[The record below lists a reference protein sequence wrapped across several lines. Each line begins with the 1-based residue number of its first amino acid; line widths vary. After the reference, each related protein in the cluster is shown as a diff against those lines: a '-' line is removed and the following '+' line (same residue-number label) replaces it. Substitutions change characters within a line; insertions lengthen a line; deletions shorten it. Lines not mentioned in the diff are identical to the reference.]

1 MRAYVPT
8 RRGPSKWRG
17 SQLHPS
23 EWTLI
28 FDCETTTEAAQ
39 TLKFGVYQVRKG
51 QELWE
56 AGYFF
61 NPEIL
66 TDRELSVIRS
76 YAAEINYHC
85 MPVAEFIENV
95 FFRIGYELA
104 AVIVGFNL
112 PFDISRLAINHG
124 PSRGRIMKGGFSF
137 QLSPNRNWPNVQIK
151 HLSSRVSLIRFPT
164 RPGFTA
170 GRGMRRRKIKPT
182 PRPGFFVDLRTLAA
196 ALTSRS
202 FNLAGLG
209 NFLNTATRKAK
220 TDEHGK
226 ELTDNYLFYARQDV
240 QATWECYCALL
251 DKLAEHN
258 FIGTLPHQI
267 FSEASIGKA
276 YFTEMNIRPWR
287 VMQPD
292 FPDYLIGIIMS
303 TYFGGRAEVHHRRI
317 ISQVIYCDFLSMYP
331 TVCTLMGLWR
341 FVLASGL
348 NWRDC
353 TSETTDFLQ
362 SITLQ
367 GLQSPTT
374 WHLLSTLVQIS
385 SDGDILPVRAP
396 YGGEM
401 QTTIGLNYL
410 SSDTPLYFTL
420 ADCIA
425 SKLLTGKAPK
435 ILRAITF
442 APREP
447 QFDLRPVT
455 IAGNPEYRIDPY
467 RNDFYRRVIDL
478 RSTVKRQLKEADPS
492 ERATLDSAQQ
502 TLKILANSMSYGNF
516 VELNVED
523 LTKPQQRQCYGYSGE
538 PFAVIA
544 DKSEEPGRYF
554 HPLIATLIT
563 GAARLMLAVTERLIV
578 DKGLDWAFCD
588 TDSMAIAKP
597 GSMTDP
603 EFIAKVETIRN
614 WFTPL
619 NPYSEK
625 GSLLKFEDVNSRLE
639 DRKPSTT
646 FEPLYCFAVS
656 AKRYALFNIRDGQV
670 CIRKASAHGLGH
682 LLPPYREAEALTFIA
697 APAADLSEIG
707 LERWQYDLW
716 YKIIGA
722 ALDGHPDTVDLDYHP
737 NLNLP
742 AASRYAA
749 TTPAL
754 QRWFAKYNADRT
766 YAEQVKPSNFLL
778 AYQLAPA
785 AIYEY
790 SDFVEAIAKAGS
802 DRARE
807 IKWPKP
813 VSPYDT
819 DPVKAARSC
828 FDRDTGNP
836 VPTEVLKTYKDALA
850 QYHLRPEHKFLNGN
864 YTDREITKHRHV
876 RPSAIRHIG
885 KESNRWEVQIYLG
898 GDESAEVNY
907 GLSPEDSDIRHDSLR
922 TQIIQF
928 GQRKIARESGLS
940 RRTIERLVRGEN
952 IRENTVAKIMA
963 GIESL
968 LKALPKNEH
977 AKRSL
982 TLRGAQHIQTTD

>member
-1 MRAYVPT
+1 MSADSRGPGNTDLLEIALRAYVPT
-8 RRGPSKWRG
+8 RRGPNKWRG
-17 SQLHPS
+17 SQLPPS
-23 EWTLI
+23 DWTLI
-28 FDCETTTEAAQ
+28 FDCETTTDAAQ
-39 TLKFGVYQVRKG
+39 NLKFGVYQVRKG

-76 YAAEINYHC
+76 YAVEINYRC
-85 MPVAEFIENV
+85 MPMAEFIENI

-137 QLSPNRNWPNVQIK
+137 HLSPNRNSPNVQIK

-202 FNLAGLG
+202 FNLAGLA
-209 NFLNTATRKAK
+209 NFLNAATRKAK

-226 ELTDNYLFYARQDV
+226 DLTDNYLFYAKQDV
-240 QATWECYCALL
+240 QVTWECYCALL

-258 FIGTLPHQI
+258 FRETQPHQI

-276 YFTEMNIRPWR
+276 YFAEMNIRPWR

-292 FPDYLIGIIMS
+292 FPDYLTGIIMS

-341 FVLASGL
+341 IVLANGL

-353 TSETTDFLQ
+353 TSETTDFVQ

-367 GLQSPTT
+367 DLQNPET
-374 WHLLSTLVQIS
+374 WHHLTTLVQVS
-385 SDGDILPVRAP
+385 ADSDILPVRAP

-435 ILRAITF
+435 ILQAMTF

-447 QFDLRPVT
+447 QPGLRPVT

-467 RNDFYRRVIDL
+467 ADDFYRRVIDL

-492 ERATLDSAQQ
+492 ERAKLDSAQQ

-523 LTKPQQRQCYGYSGE
+523 LTKPQPRQCYGYSGE
-538 PFAVIA
+538 PFTVLT

-563 GAARLMLAVTERLIV
+563 GAARLMLAISERLII

-597 GSMTDP
+597 DGMTDP
-603 EFIAKVETIRN
+603 DFIAKVEAIRH
-614 WFTPL
+614 WFAPL
-619 NPYSEK
+619 NPYAEK

-639 DRKPSTT
+639 NRKSSTT

-656 AKRYALFNIRDGQV
+656 SKRYALFNKINGEV
-670 CIRKASAHGLGH
+670 VIRKASGHGLGH
-682 LLPPYREAEALTFIA
+682 FQAPYDEADVPTSIPFPGTGLH
-697 APAADLSEIG
+697 DIG
-707 LERWQYDLW
+707 VERWQYDLW
-716 YKIIGA
+716 HQIISA
-722 ALDGHPDTVDLDYHP
+722 ALDGHPDQVDLDYHP
-737 NLNLP
+737 NLALP

-749 TTPAL
+749 TTPSL
-754 QRWFAKYNADRT
+754 LRWFAKHNADRT
-766 YAEQVKPSNFLL
+766 YTDQVKPSNFLL
-778 AYQLAPA
+778 AYQIDPV
-785 AIYEY
+785 AIHEY
-790 SDFVEAIAKAGS
+790 PDFVDAISKAER
-802 DRARE
+802 DRAKE
-807 IKWPKP
+807 IRWPKP
-813 VSPYDT
+813 VAPYSREQ
-819 DPVKAARSC
+819 VQAAKSC
-828 FDRDTGNP
+828 FDRETGDP
-836 VPTEVLKTYKDALA
+836 IPAEVLKTYKQALA
-850 QYHLRPEHKFLNGN
+850 QYHLRPEHKFLNGHF
-864 YTDREITKHRHV
+864 TDRGITKRRHV
-876 RPSAIRHIG
+876 RAIAIRNIG
-885 KESNRWEVQIYLG
+885 KESNRWEEQFYLG
-898 GDESAEVNY
+898 NDEAAEIGY
-907 GLSPEDSDIRHDSLR
+907 GFSPNNSEAAHQRLR
-922 TQIIQF
+922 ELVLQI
-928 GQRKIARESGLS
+928 GQRKIARESGIS
-940 RRTIERLVRGEN
+940 RRTIERFVRGWKV
-952 IRENTVAKIMA
+952 RASVLHKI
-963 GIESL
+963 
-968 LKALPKNEH
+968 
-977 AKRSL
+977 KRAMNS
-982 TLRGAQHIQTTD
+982 